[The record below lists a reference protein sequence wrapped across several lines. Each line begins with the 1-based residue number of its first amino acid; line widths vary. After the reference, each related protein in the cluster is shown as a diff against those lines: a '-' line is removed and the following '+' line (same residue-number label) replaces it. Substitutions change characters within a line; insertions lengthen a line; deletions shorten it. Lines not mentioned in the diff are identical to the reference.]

1 MNRVIFF
8 IWFLPLIFMGI
19 AFYVLINSNA
29 PVAAKAIF
37 SIVPLLIWILGGIA
51 IYREYHQQEKQRRKQ
66 EEIIQEA
73 YRILRIKNHLEE
85 KQE

>member
-29 PVAAKAIF
+29 PIAAKVIF
-37 SIVPLLIWILGGIA
+37 SIVPLLIWIIGGIA
-51 IYREYHQQEKQRRKQ
+51 IYREYHQQEKERRKQ
-66 EEIIQEA
+66 EEIVQEA
-73 YRILRIKNHLEE
+73 NRILSAKNHLEE

>member
-1 MNRVIFF
+1 MIFF

-29 PVAAKAIF
+29 PIAAKVIF
-37 SIVPLLIWILGGIA
+37 SIVPLLIWIIGGIA
-51 IYREYHQQEKQRRKQ
+51 IYREYHQQEKERRKQ
-66 EEIIQEA
+66 EEIVQEA
-73 YRILRIKNHLEE
+73 NRILSAKNHLEE

>member
-1 MNRVIFF
+1 MNRLIFF

-19 AFYVLINSNA
+19 AFYVLISSNA

-51 IYREYHQQEKQRRKQ
+51 IYREHHQQEKERRKQ

-73 YRILRIKNHLEE
+73 NRILRTKTRLEE
-85 KQE
+85 KRE